1 MNNIEA
7 FKAKYP
13 KQTIDVLGK
22 PFSFRYYKNNNSDI
36 TLVLLVGGIGL
47 SDLMAMHF
55 EAFAQKYSVITLDY
69 SPDYPDMQTL
79 TDAIAELLKK
89 LNVKAVLVGQSL
101 GGFIAQIIAKNH
113 PDVVEGLVLSNTGTL
128 SSELDEE
135 GRKHFDD
142 MLKAIDK
149 SLFIMKLL
157 PFGIVK
163 KMIKKGVLNKT
174 QGQLSEQETEIMAE
188 FCDEMVQSLTKK
200 YEIHMTLLLKDLQN
214 HQNMERIYF
223 ARYAG
228 KVLLILSSDD
238 DTFNDSIR
246 QTLISVMPSP
256 KVVTDITGGH
266 LALLL
271 KFEKYEQAIVSFID
285 NAHMNKG
292 E

>member
-13 KQTIDVLGK
+13 KQTVDILEK
-22 PFSFRYYKNNNSDI
+22 PFSFRHHKNNVSDI

-55 EAFAQKYSVITLDY
+55 DAFAKKYSVITFDY
-69 SPDYPDMQTL
+69 SPDYPNIQTL

-89 LNVKAVLVGQSL
+89 LNIKAFLVGQSL
-101 GGFIAQIIAKNH
+101 GGFIAQIVAKNH

-128 SSELDEE
+128 SSELTEE
-135 GRKHFDD
+135 GKKHFDD

-149 SLFIMKLL
+149 SLFTMKLL

-163 KMIKKGVLNKT
+163 KMIKKGVLKKT
-174 QGQLSEQETEIMAE
+174 SGQLSKQETEIMIE
-188 FCDEMVQSLTKK
+188 FCDEMVQSLTKE

-214 HQNMERIYF
+214 HQNIERTYF

-238 DTFNDSIR
+238 DTFNDSIK
-246 QTLISVMPSP
+246 QTLISVMPVP
-256 KVVTDITGGH
+256 EVVTDILGGH

-271 KFEKYEQAIVSFID
+271 KFEKYEQTIADFID

-292 E
+292 